1 METNTLLTLILIVLG
16 CGFAIV
22 SHRLMTVTRAFVLAT
37 ASVGDVLHRDV
48 GTLETKLTSVSS
60 EVDKMIQSL
69 VKDLHTVLL
78 STAEIESY
86 VREAGKAGQAIAVI
100 EGLDVFQDLVELAK
114 SIDHSL
120 TQFTED
126 TRSMRSA
133 LDVIADNTSVEPDR
147 DT

>member
-1 METNTLLTLILIVLG
+1 
-16 CGFAIV
+16 
-22 SHRLMTVTRAFVLAT
+22 
-37 ASVGDVLHRDV
+37 
-48 GTLETKLTSVSS
+48 
-60 EVDKMIQSL
+60 MIQSL